1 MKPLSLVRIGAAA
14 GLALTLVAVEAQ
26 AAPRVYGCF
35 KVTAASIN
43 IRDGAFSSS
52 DVVGT
57 AGRGEI
63 LVKRKRFCTLRGF
76 WCAVRKGS
84 IEGWADKAFM
94 ERVDCPARLLKDQ

>member
-1 MKPLSLVRIGAAA
+1 MSVYRPLFVCFLATSLVHAP
-14 GLALTLVAVEAQ
+14 AQ
-26 AAPRVYGCF
+26 AAPPGHGCF
-35 KVTAASIN
+35 KVTAAVVN

-52 DVVGT
+52 NVVGS

-84 IEGWADKAFM
+84 IEGWADTAFM
-94 ERVDCPARLLKDQ
+94 ERVDCRGRLSEDD